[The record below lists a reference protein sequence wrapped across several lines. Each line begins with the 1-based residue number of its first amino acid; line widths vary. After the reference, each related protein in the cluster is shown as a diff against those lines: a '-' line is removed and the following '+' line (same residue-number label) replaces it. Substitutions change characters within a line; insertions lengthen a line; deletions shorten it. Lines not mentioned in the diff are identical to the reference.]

1 MTGRVML
8 EKRIEVPAQIA
19 KRKFTRQSCI
29 DKVVVDGGGKIVV
42 KWSIDQNRIGAVG
55 TNMENP

>member
-19 KRKFTRQSCI
+19 KRKFTRQSWFFPLFVDFNALKCYDI
-29 DKVVVDGGGKIVV
+29 VKVWQKDV
-42 KWSIDQNRIGAVG
+42 KVIWMN
-55 TNMENP
+55 

>member
-19 KRKFTRQSCI
+19 KRKFTRQSWRR
-29 DKVVVDGGGKIVV
+29 IVTV
-42 KWSIDQNRIGAVG
+42 A
-55 TNMENP
+55 

>member
-19 KRKFTRQSCI
+19 KRKFTRQSCKLHYTLDNYI
-29 DKVVVDGGGKIVV
+29 KVRYNMHRD
-42 KWSIDQNRIGAVG
+42 SIY
-55 TNMENP
+55 

>member
-19 KRKFTRQSCI
+19 KRKFTRQSCRGFES
-29 DKVVVDGGGKIVV
+29 VDMVIIIAYNNIYAGSKTFADVNI
-42 KWSIDQNRIGAVG
+42 
-55 TNMENP
+55 